1 MWLLGVKNGS
11 VGETS
16 GVILGNS
23 GEKCR
28 TKCKILV
35 KVVEKIEIFDGLFEK
50 NAKNLLIIRRLGIK
64 IYLIY

>member
-11 VGETS
+11 VVETG

-35 KVVEKIEIFDGLFEK
+35 KVVEKLRFLTVYLK
-50 NAKNLLIIRRLGIK
+50 KMPK
-64 IYLIY
+64 IC

>member
-35 KVVEKIEIFDGLFEK
+35 KVVEKLRFLTVYLK
-50 NAKNLLIIRRLGIK
+50 KMSK
-64 IYLIY
+64 IC

>member
-1 MWLLGVKNGS
+1 MWLFGVKNGS

-23 GEKCR
+23 DEKCR

-35 KVVEKIEIFDGLFEK
+35 KVVEKLRFLTVYLK
-50 NAKNLLIIRRLGIK
+50 KMPK
-64 IYLIY
+64 IC